1 LTAAVR
7 ARLASLLAVTV
18 LAPALVACSGGGDE
32 EITLVEGVTAEVQAL
47 DNSFRPDDVEV
58 AAGTEV
64 TWTNKGRNEHDIT
77 PAAGDA
83 FGVAKDGFAPGDDY
97 RFRFT
102 EPGTYRYYCTLHAT
116 PDAGMIG
123 TIVVTG

>member
-1 LTAAVR
+1 MR
-7 ARLASLLAVTV
+7 ARLAPLLATTA
-18 LAPALVACSGGGDE
+18 LALVACSGDGDDE
-32 EITLVEGVTAEVQAL
+32 VTLVDGVTEEVQVL
-47 DNSFRPDDVEV
+47 DNSFRPTDVEV

-64 TWTNKGRNEHDIT
+64 AWTNKGRNEHDIT
-77 PAAGDA
+77 PVEGDA
-83 FGVAKDGFAPGDDY
+83 FGVSKDELAPGDGY

>member
-1 LTAAVR
+1 MR
-7 ARLASLLAVTV
+7 ARLAPLLLAAGA
-18 LAPALVACSGGGDE
+18 LALAACSGDGDGE
-32 EITLVEGVTAEVQAL
+32 LTLVEGVTEEVQVL
-47 DNSFRPDDVEV
+47 DNSFRPDRTEV

-77 PAAGDA
+77 PVEGDA
-83 FGVAKDGFAPGDDY
+83 FGVAKDELGPGDRY

-116 PDAGMIG
+116 PEAGMIG

>member
-1 LTAAVR
+1 VRTQLTP
-7 ARLASLLAVTV
+7 LLAATV
-18 LAPALVACSGGGDE
+18 LTLVACSADGDE
-32 EITLVEGVTAEVQAL
+32 EVTLVEGVTEEVQAL
-47 DNSFRPDDVEV
+47 DNSFRPEDLEV

-77 PAAGDA
+77 PADGDD
-83 FGVAKDGFAPGDDY
+83 FGVTKDGFAPGDDY